1 MLALVVPERVPS
13 RRYLGWLALVARMLR
28 DDATVEAVRQA
39 EAPGQ
44 AHAAL
49 LGALILVAGQ
59 FVFERLLGSQSALAV
74 IVELFGGLLFLVL
87 VLKRRRR

>member
-1 MLALVVPERVPS
+1 MPGASGPVHVVLALVVPERVPS

-49 LGALILVAGQ
+49 LGALRTDA
-59 FVFERLLGSQSALAV
+59 EAS
-74 IVELFGGLLFLVL
+74 
-87 VLKRRRR
+87 